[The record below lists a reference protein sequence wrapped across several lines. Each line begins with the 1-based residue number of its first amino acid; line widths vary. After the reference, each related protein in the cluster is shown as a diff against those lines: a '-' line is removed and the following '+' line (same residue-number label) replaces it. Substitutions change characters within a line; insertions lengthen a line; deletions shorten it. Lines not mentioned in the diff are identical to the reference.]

1 MNDNQAGTKRESVNN
16 VQRAELTDI
25 INKMKQGNPPATEG
39 EIAKVIED
47 YKAKNATTSEGAG
60 IEIGSYDDDL
70 DMSNTKTII
79 DKSEGQVVD
88 AYLDSPDHP
97 GLAVEKA
104 GFMFGDAVNFVRPD
118 GSRIYVDLQN
128 DLENEQK
135 KLDELNAWYG
145 ENEEKASLGLWGT
158 LGAANKGNLVKEDA
172 SVMRKPIEDVNT
184 SLSKMYSEGG
194 NNYRVVTNMRQSLR
208 GEKAGAMKVNSY
220 KLTSDTGDDI
230 EFEEWGDLQKYLWD
244 NVTEE
249 ELGMLREADL
259 DEADA
264 VIKEGKEVE
273 AKKYEDLTD
282 GDAMEE
288 LVSNGGIRN
297 MLDSKA
303 KELNL
308 SEEDQALFD
317 KRLAYDDKIAK
328 EWESTWDPFGLQ
340 GSTVEDRFKMLHD
353 SVYNTKFGGDKYS
366 EDGAEKVK
374 SLFRALDLPSYDQTK
389 LNKVKSQMADDFG
402 SKWVQTKLKSHPNYR
417 GIQAALDAETS
428 SENMKP
434 QFQAH
439 KDRFENLERSAKA
452 DVKKIDAQTNSIL
465 SSISGLRDNGSDIGY
480 ATKEINGKHIITVT
494 GGDKELVRQYQDR
507 VNKQQRLY
515 NNVLGEYSKEH
526 ANVVDKYDAW
536 RAGAEDY
543 AKVAGISNRELDT
556 FTLMG
561 EDLLGGFEQMALG
574 MPAAFGSEAAMD
586 GLDALQA
593 ERESLAMDLGYD
605 EALKLGLGE
614 TGSYIGRSISKQ
626 TANVVV
632 AVALSSLKMP
642 KLATE
647 IAVGSTFGL
656 ASGGQKRQQLRT
668 ASDMAEQAK
677 LDIVELKA
685 LKGSMNPEDY
695 HEQLAELEKIKKVG
709 DLTRGQ
715 IEGIVWGTAM
725 IEGVV
730 TAKLGTLPN
739 AKAMVK
745 AFGGKGVGVNPFMT
759 GNQRFGDFLWK
770 FGKSVGG
777 EVVEEEIILFG
788 SEILEGTINWEHD
801 ISFAEWDETLV
812 QAVLLAGPMNGPS
825 GAYSSVT
832 QHMAGEEFRE
842 EFDDVI
848 KIKDRLDREL
858 RDPNLTDEK
867 REKISAEYWD
877 NLARIGVA
885 QSGLE
890 VDAMVTG
897 VDGLRELASTA
908 LSLRSLYTAADIK
921 YTDSDETKK
930 KKIADHVAE
939 LSKKSKAEGQ
949 SFQDRYDR
957 AIREKAK
964 IHDATQAK
972 YDEKS
977 ALDEDGLIK
986 HVYGAKG
993 LEMALEMAEKDPK
1006 FKKLPDRDK
1015 LVVLHEKI
1023 KKEFH
1028 DGQVAEA
1035 KRNPKVREMIEG
1047 IVYNEVD
1054 EDGNK
1059 LEGGKEG
1066 YFKRNGKS
1074 RRTSEQVKREQQLYE
1089 MWAVHQRSSQVE
1101 AMTLDKDVT
1110 LNAPPSLTEA
1120 DIKSFDDILDSKG
1133 KVEKTAL
1140 QQLED
1145 FINKQDKSDSDKKEI
1160 IDGFRKGD
1168 VNGVIINGKYIVLD
1182 AAQARKNLA
1191 NGELLQ
1197 ATAIFHE
1204 YSHFLDNV
1212 TMKEGEMD
1220 QMAENLN
1227 ESLESDPILKRL
1239 HDAVVYRGSNIL
1251 DSEGNPEYNTELPFK
1266 KQSRRAKEEYVKY
1279 AEEMLLQNKFW
1290 KQLNAAKKAGGG
1302 IANTLRG
1309 FTGGDFNFTSKGA
1322 ALHYIVEYGQSWLRG
1337 EDSKLVERKKK
1348 AFASTPNEKST
1359 EVEDKF
1365 SRARIKKVTKVSAE
1379 ETVYE
1384 AVNKLAEGVKTNAEW
1399 VKRENIDKAV
1409 EALKP
1414 GGAISNLVRDPVRGM
1429 TAKEQN
1435 LTIQELRVRLKN
1447 FNPEAKRKTG
1457 SDETITFIEF
1467 VNSNI
1472 RFGRLDA
1479 RLELAIAGA
1488 ETKLTKSLDATTSE
1502 GKQAFEIEAETDVNV
1517 QAFEE
1522 QDMSM
1527 QAQSRRAKLAEQGK
1541 SESDQYSA
1549 FRNELGLD
1557 EAMMDKIRKAVVKTF
1572 GTKLPNI
1579 NSKKFRAALEKAY
1592 RTELKKPIQDMM
1604 GKGDAYNEFLDKT
1617 FPIVYRFL
1625 TKESL
1630 VQMERLVGG
1639 KKDKENGYTNAQRIF
1654 TTQRRVTK
1662 SAEVDKLIEEGK
1674 LPKDTSRVSGPN
1686 LIEKLPYPGKEKILA
1701 YFRGVNSLEL
1711 LGYEREPSDFGTR
1724 KDRVAEQ
1731 MGVEL
1736 GFDAT
1741 METVQDPEVNKRR
1754 ESILELTGQAQAA
1767 NDLAVIAKQIDRD
1780 PNIKFSIKLDKAVE
1794 FEKNALHKIALLSS
1808 SLEVAPFSMVDSK
1821 EIQTVGRL
1829 ISEVGAHAFL
1839 KRTQEL
1845 ANNILAPLVPI
1856 ENDPKNQKA
1865 KDDFSRGAIRGAIIA
1880 TYGDVFNAKDL
1891 ERLTH
1896 AIHAVA
1902 TSNKLPKTAGEKKIA
1917 ALKIQ
1922 LDKLITDN
1930 DSKTALWFGTGK
1942 TTMSL
1947 MSDPKKIALRRAET
1961 VDFMIK
1967 EADRINEDSASLE
1980 EAGLRI
1986 MRSMNMLRQQMS
1998 TAAKIGGKR
2007 AQYFLAKDFLE
2018 TMNKNIPGLSF
2029 SIKEDGAGFK
2039 VDFSKPVTY
2048 KGKVLNI
2055 KESDLALDAQSA
2067 VGVIKEHI
2075 SDILTGTTK
2084 VKDREAGV
2092 REAREHLNNYVAYY
2106 VGLYEAGIIGKEDL
2120 QMAAANLLS
2129 NMSPSLARAAMPK
2142 FIAEDML
2149 PPNWESMSKQELNRW
2164 ITQNLKGDLKP
2175 VFEHMQPRLLVVL
2188 GLFEAHLFNGG
2199 VTDVDAHFA
2208 NYDVAIISDRM
2219 DKALKAAGLNN
2230 SLAEGQTLSM
2240 ESWIRYYNAVALAT
2254 GKMKSLFGIG
2264 SNDGIS
2270 VGKGHQLASEI
2281 LKERLEGL
2289 EQAAR
2294 ANGLLAFSKSPA
2306 SRSNAKK
2313 LIDGLAENDISDAV
2327 SGINPDEYSN
2337 IRFSKS
2343 HRAEY
2348 EKRLLKNNADI
2359 GTAKQAAAHI
2369 DALFNWVDSSEVP
2382 VKKKSKFEKLALH
2395 YMVNNKLR
2403 MPEDGYKVIEAE
2415 RLAEAKKIDPFS
2427 FKNPNEII
2435 ERYAGEVTKKNPNPD
2450 QHLKEND
2457 SIGAFSNKREI
2468 GNGITVYDVENSSP
2482 GMLAVRN
2489 MVNEHFGKKSNPWC
2503 ITQAID
2509 GKLTDTAS
2517 EYWDQYGTKQILFK
2531 DGKLL
2536 AMRTESIEGPL
2547 TDAGDIEFWSRDN
2560 VKFNEV
2566 PGNDYVDE
2574 QGREI
2579 RSSFNEKT
2587 GKDSGIIYGATKGSI
2602 ESGKIEIYDTWI
2614 EGAEAR
2620 WKARF
2625 KETGIK
2631 PQLYLEQVER
2641 YNKKGQ
2647 LHGTQEQHIS
2657 PAEMETGSY
2666 ASSIT
2671 LTKEYENGDFI
2682 GSRTDYGDGQGL
2694 GSFQEKLRAQHGDV
2708 MFSKSSKGI
2717 TVLDFDD
2724 TLATTKSGVK
2734 ARIPNPDGTPKPGRK
2749 VIFMAGG
2756 AGSGKGNVI
2765 RKLGLEEAGYKIV
2778 NSDIS
2783 LEWLKKNHGL
2793 PENQSDYTAEQR
2805 SQLSKLSAE
2814 ARKIAK
2820 RKQGKFA
2827 GNGDGVVVDGT
2838 GGSIKMMEKLVEEFK
2853 AKGYDVSMIFVETSL
2868 EVAQQRNAD
2877 RKERSLR
2884 EGILNKN
2891 HEQVQG
2897 NKEAFKALF
2906 GETFNEVSTD
2916 KIGLNDALPGDFK
2929 DKVDDFTNSYENR
2942 RLDAEEFAKEGGDIK
2957 ANGGEFDFSEFNQVI
2972 EGEIAPMFNKAM
2984 KLSGKFGTDNMFILT
2999 ARSPEA
3005 APAIKE
3011 FLDAQGL
3018 NIPLKNITGLG
3029 QSEASAKANWIA
3041 EKVGEG
3047 YNNFYFAD
3055 DAIQNVEAVK
3065 DMLDQFD
3072 VKGKV
3077 QQAKLKFSKSAPRKM
3092 SEIIDEGAMDLNTI
3106 LEQTKGV
3113 DRKKVFSAAKAR
3125 KRGKNKGKFKFFV
3138 PPSADDFAGLMY
3150 AFMGKGKQG
3159 EQHHQFFKENLFDPF
3174 SKGIRRL
3181 NQVKQAA
3188 ANDLRGLRKAMP
3200 EVRKKLDKIIPGTE
3214 YTYEDAIRVYN
3225 WVQAGFEVAGLSE
3238 TDKQTLVDT
3247 VTSDAS
3253 LSAFAQ
3259 GINAISSTPGGIVDP
3274 GADWMGG
3281 NIALDLKEALDV
3293 ARGTYLQQWKENVDI
3308 IFNEANLNKIE
3319 AVYGSNF
3326 REALED
3332 SLWRMEYGGNR
3343 SRGAGRL
3350 LANFT
3355 NWIHGSIGTTMFLNA
3370 RSAMLQMISNV
3381 NFVNWSDNNMIAAA
3395 KAFGNQPQYWKDV
3408 AMIFNSPF
3416 LKQRRSGIQTD
3427 VNAAELLAQIKDSKN
3442 QVKAATAYLLQLGF
3456 TPTQIADSFAIATGG
3471 ATFYRNRIKTYLKE
3485 GMAQAEAETKA
3496 FNDMMEIA
3504 EETQQ
3509 STREDKIS
3517 QQQASPLGKFV
3528 LAFQNTPMQYN
3539 RLIKKAALDLVNGR
3553 GDPKANI
3560 SRIVYYGGIQN
3571 LIFYGLQSALFAAL
3585 FSDDEEDQTTDKKKE
3600 RVVNGMLDTLLRG
3613 SGIGGAIVATVKN
3626 VILKFMKES
3635 EKMDDGI
3642 YYTDPD
3648 WGNVVIEALNIS
3660 PPIGIKAR
3668 KIYSGLKTWEYNK
3681 DVIDHMDKTDMDNP
3695 IYDAAFSVTEAV
3707 TNLPL
3712 SRLYNKVQNI
3722 SEALN
3727 SDNETWQRVAMFLG
3741 WSKWSFGI
3749 KNQDVVTAKG
3759 EAKIIKAEE
3768 KKKEA
3773 RESFIKDQKEERGK
3787 GKKDIKCAASTKS
3800 GSRCGK
3806 AVLSGGNYCTIHVE
3820 VATRSDGKKTQCSHV
3835 KSDGKRC
3842 KMQTASQSGKCYYHD

>member
-1 MNDNQAGTKRESVNN
+1 MDNIQK
-16 VQRAELTDI
+16 AELTDI

-39 EIAKVIED
+39 EIAKVIES
-47 YKAKNATTSEGAG
+47 YQTQRPTESVEV
-60 IEIGSYDDDL
+60 EEGSYSDEL

-79 DKSEGQVVD
+79 DKSEGEVVD
-88 AYLDSPDHP
+88 AYLDSSGHP

-104 GFMFGDAVNFVRPD
+104 GIMFGDAVNFVRPD
-118 GSRIYVDLQN
+118 GERVYVDLQN

-135 KLDELNAWYG
+135 KLDELNAWYS

-158 LGAANKGNLVKEDA
+158 LGAASPSANAHKQVAEIENVNA
-172 SVMRKPIEDVNT
+172 S
-184 SLSKMYSEGG
+184 LGKMYSEGG
-194 NNYRVVTNMRQSLR
+194 NNYRVVTSSAREAGMYDS
-208 GEKAGAMKVNSY
+208 GEMKVNSY
-220 KLTSDTGDDI
+220 KLTSDTGEDI
-230 EFEEWGDLQKYLWD
+230 EFAEWGDLQKHLWD
-244 NVTEE
+244 NVTDG
-249 ELGMLREADL
+249 ELGRLRKADL
-259 DEADA
+259 NEAH
-264 VIKEGKEVE
+264 VVLEESKGVE
-273 AKKYEDLTD
+273 AKRYEDLTN
-282 GDAMEE
+282 GDVMEE
-288 LVSNGGIRN
+288 LVSNGGIKD

-303 KELNL
+303 SELNL

-317 KRLAYDDKIAK
+317 SHLSKDEIQWK
-328 EWESTWDPFGLQ
+328 EWQSGFDLFGLVP
-340 GSTVEDRFKMLHD
+340 TDVEGRFKYLHE
-353 SVYNTKFGGDKYS
+353 SVYNTKFGGDEFS
-366 EDGAEKVK
+366 EEGAEKVK
-374 SLFRALDLPSYDQTK
+374 SLFEALDLPSYDQTK

-402 SKWVQTKLKSHPNYR
+402 SKWVQNKLKNHPNSR

-428 SENMKP
+428 SINMKP

-439 KDRFENLERSAKA
+439 KDKFENLEKLAKS

-465 SSISGLRDNGSDIGY
+465 SDISGLRSNGSDIGY
-480 ATKEINGKHIITVT
+480 STKEINGKHIITVT
-494 GGDKELVRQYQDR
+494 GGDKDLVREYQGQ
-507 VNKQQRLY
+507 VNRQQVLY
-515 NNVLGEYSKEH
+515 NNVLGEYKKEH
-526 ANVVDKYDAW
+526 GNVVDKYDTW
-536 RAGAEDY
+536 RASAGEY
-543 AKVAGISNRELDT
+543 AKMADISNREMDT

-574 MPAAFGSEAAMD
+574 MPAAFGSGAAMD
-586 GLDALQA
+586 GLEALQA
-593 ERESLAMDLGYD
+593 ESESLALDLGYD
-605 EALKLGLGE
+605 EALELGE

-626 TANVVV
+626 TANVVA

-642 KLATE
+642 KLTTE
-647 IAVGSTFGL
+647 IAVGSAFGL

-668 ASDMAEQAK
+668 ASRMAEQAE

-685 LKGSMNPEDY
+685 LKDSMDPEEY
-695 HEQLAELEKIKKVG
+695 QEQLAELEKIKKVG

-739 AKAMVK
+739 SRAMVK

-759 GNQRFGDFLWK
+759 GNTRFGDFLWK
-770 FGKSVGG
+770 FGKGVAG
-777 EVVEEEIILFG
+777 EIAEEEIILFG
-788 SEILEGTINWEHD
+788 SEILEGTVNREHD
-801 ISFAEWDETLV
+801 MSFAEWDETLV

-832 QHMAGEEFRE
+832 QHMAGKEFRE

-848 KIKDRLDREL
+848 KVKDRLDREL
-858 RDPNLTDEK
+858 KDPNLTDED
-867 REKISAEYWD
+867 REKVSAEYWD

-890 VDAMVTG
+890 ADAMVTG
-897 VDGLRELASTA
+897 ADGLRELASVA

-921 YTDSDETKK
+921 YTDSDVTKE
-930 KKIADHVAE
+930 KKIADHIAE
-939 LSKKSKAEGQ
+939 LNKKSKTEGQ

-986 HVYGAKG
+986 QVYGAKG

-1006 FKKLPDRDK
+1006 FKKLSDRDK

-1028 DGQVAEA
+1028 DGQVKKA
-1035 KRNPKVREMIEG
+1035 KGDDRVVEMIEG

-1074 RRTSEQVKREQQLYE
+1074 RRTSAQVKREQELYE
-1089 MWAVHQRSSQVE
+1089 MWAVQHRSSQVE

-1120 DIKSFDDILDSKG
+1120 DIKSFDDILDSEG

-1145 FINKQDKSDSDKKEI
+1145 FINKQDRSDSDKKAI
-1160 IDGFRKGD
+1160 IEGFRKGD
-1168 VNGVIINGKYIVLD
+1168 VNGVIIGGKYIVLD

-1191 NGELLQ
+1191 DGQLLQ
-1197 ATAIFHE
+1197 ATAVFHE

-1212 TMKEGEMD
+1212 TMKEGEMV

-1227 ESLESDPILKRL
+1227 ESLESNPILRLL
-1239 HDAVVYRGSNIL
+1239 HDAVVDRGSNIL
-1251 DSEGNPEYNTELPFK
+1251 DSDGNPEYDTKLPFK
-1266 KQSRRAKEEYVKY
+1266 DQSSKAKEEYVKY
-1279 AEEMLLQNKFW
+1279 AEEMLLQNEFW
-1290 KQLNAAKKAGGG
+1290 KQLNEAKKAGGG
-1302 IANTLRG
+1302 IANTLKR

-1322 ALHYIVEYGQSWLRG
+1322 ALHYIVEYGQSWLKG

-1348 AFASTPNEKST
+1348 AFVPTSNEEGL

-1365 SRARIKKVTKVSAE
+1365 SRTRIKKVTKVGAK

-1409 EALKP
+1409 RALKL
-1414 GGAISNLVRDPVRGM
+1414 GGAISNLVRDPARGM
-1429 TAKEQN
+1429 TLKEQN
-1435 LTIQELRVRLKN
+1435 LTIQELRIRLKN

-1457 SDETITFIEF
+1457 SEETITFIEF

-1479 RLELAIAGA
+1479 RLELAITAA
-1488 ETKLTKSLDATTSE
+1488 ETKLTKSIDATTSE

-1517 QAFEE
+1517 QAFED

-1527 QAQSRRAKLAEQGK
+1527 AAQSRRLKLAEQGK
-1541 SESDQYSA
+1541 SESDQYSS
-1549 FRNELGLD
+1549 FRKELGLD

-1572 GTKLPNI
+1572 GTKLPDI

-1592 RTELKKPIQDMM
+1592 RTELKMPIQDMM
-1604 GKGDAYNEFLDKT
+1604 GKGDVYNEFLDKT

-1625 TKESL
+1625 TKEAL

-1639 KKDKENGYTNAQRIF
+1639 KKDKENGYTSAQRIF
-1654 TTQRRVTK
+1654 TTQRRITK

-1686 LIEKLPYPGKEKILA
+1686 LIEKLPYPGKKKILA

-1767 NDLAVIAKQIDRD
+1767 NDLVVIAKQIDRD
-1780 PNIKFSIKLDKAVE
+1780 PNMKFSMKLDKAVAW
-1794 FEKNALHKIALLSS
+1794 EKNALHKIALLGS

-1829 ISEVGAHAFL
+1829 ISEVGAHSFL

-1845 ANNILAPLVPI
+1845 ANNILAVLVPI

-1865 KDDFSRGAIRGAIIA
+1865 KDDFSKGAIRGAIIA
-1880 TYGDVFNAKDL
+1880 TYGDVFNDKDL
-1891 ERLTH
+1891 ERLVH

-1902 TSNKLPKTAGEKKIA
+1902 TSNKLPKTNKGKVKIND

-1930 DSKTALWFGTGK
+1930 DSKTAQWFGTGK

-1967 EADRINEDSASLE
+1967 DADRINEDSASPE

-1986 MRSMNMLRQQMS
+1986 MRSMNMLKQQMS
-1998 TAAKIGGKR
+1998 TAGKVGGKR
-2007 AQYFLAKDFLE
+2007 AQYFLGKDFLE

-2029 SIKEDGAGFK
+2029 SIKEDGGGFK

-2048 KGKVLNI
+2048 KGKVLSI
-2055 KESDLALDAQSA
+2055 KASDLTLDTQTG
-2067 VGVIKEHI
+2067 VGVIKDHI

-2084 VKDREAGV
+2084 VKDREVGV

-2106 VGLYEAGIIGKEDL
+2106 VGLYEAGIIGAEDL

-2129 NMSPSLARAAMPK
+2129 NMNPSLARAAMPK

-2149 PPNWESMSKQELNRW
+2149 PPNWESMSKKELNSW

-2175 VFEHMQPRLLVVL
+2175 VFEHMQPRLLVIL

-2219 DKALKAAGLNN
+2219 DKGLKAANLNN
-2230 SLAEGQTLSM
+2230 SLTEGQTLSM
-2240 ESWIRYYNAVALAT
+2240 ESWIRYYNAVTLAT

-2264 SNDGIS
+2264 SNDGVS
-2270 VGKGHQLASEI
+2270 VGEGHQLASEI

-2289 EQAAR
+2289 DQAAR
-2294 ANGLLAFSKSPA
+2294 ANGLLAFSKSPKPTVKQSKMFNGSSKTFSQLGDRTGVIFLA
-2306 SRSNAKK
+2306 SDEREAEAYAESNGGTVRDIYVDQTKVGQEQQLLSKIEELGYSTEDALAYE
-2313 LIDGLAENDISDAV
+2313 LIDTRFPNSLKQSEIDEVIAALKEDGLLGIEYTDGAQVV
-2327 SGINPDEYSN
+2327 SGTT
-2337 IRFSKS
+2337 KS
-2343 HRAEY
+2343 TMIFD
-2348 EKRLLKNNADI
+2348 KSI
-2359 GTAKQAAAHI
+2359 I
-2369 DALFNWVDSSEVP
+2369 SETP
-2382 VKKKSKFEKLALH
+2382 
-2395 YMVNNKLR
+2395 
-2403 MPEDGYKVIEAE
+2403 I
-2415 RLAEAKKIDPFS
+2415 
-2427 FKNPNEII
+2427 
-2435 ERYAGEVTKKNPNPD
+2435 
-2450 QHLKEND
+2450 
-2457 SIGAFSNKREI
+2457 
-2468 GNGITVYDVENSSP
+2468 
-2482 GMLAVRN
+2482 
-2489 MVNEHFGKKSNPWC
+2489 
-2503 ITQAID
+2503 
-2509 GKLTDTAS
+2509 
-2517 EYWDQYGTKQILFK
+2517 
-2531 DGKLL
+2531 
-2536 AMRTESIEGPL
+2536 
-2547 TDAGDIEFWSRDN
+2547 
-2560 VKFNEV
+2560 
-2566 PGNDYVDE
+2566 
-2574 QGREI
+2574 
-2579 RSSFNEKT
+2579 
-2587 GKDSGIIYGATKGSI
+2587 
-2602 ESGKIEIYDTWI
+2602 
-2614 EGAEAR
+2614 
-2620 WKARF
+2620 
-2625 KETGIK
+2625 
-2631 PQLYLEQVER
+2631 
-2641 YNKKGQ
+2641 
-2647 LHGTQEQHIS
+2647 
-2657 PAEMETGSY
+2657 
-2666 ASSIT
+2666 IT
-2671 LTKEYENGDFI
+2671 LK
-2682 GSRTDYGDGQGL
+2682 
-2694 GSFQEKLRAQHGDV
+2694 
-2708 MFSKSSKGI
+2708 SKGI

-2765 RKLGLEEAGYKIV
+2765 SKLGLGKAGYKLV

-2853 AKGYDVSMIFVETSL
+2853 AKGYDVSMVFVETSL
-2868 EVAQQRNAD
+2868 EVAQQRNAA
-2877 RKERSLR
+2877 RSERSIR

-2897 NKEAFKALF
+2897 NKEGFKALF

-2929 DKVDDFTNSYENR
+2929 DKVDGFTNSYENR
-2942 RLDAEEFAKEGGDIK
+2942 RLDAEEFAKEGSDIK
-2957 ANGGEFDFSEFNQVI
+2957 ANGGEFDFSEFNQVV
-2972 EGEIAPMFNKAM
+2972 EGETAPMFNKAM
-2984 KLSGKFGTDNMFILT
+2984 KLSGKFGTGSMFILT
-2999 ARSPEA
+2999 ARSPES

-3018 NIPLKNITGLG
+3018 NIPLENITGLG

-3041 EKVGEG
+3041 EKIGEG
-3047 YNNFYFAD
+3047 YNDFYFAD
-3055 DAIQNVEAVK
+3055 DATQNVEAVQ

-3077 QQAKLKFSKSAPRKM
+3077 QQARTKFSKSGPKKM
-3092 SEIIDEGAMDLNTI
+3092 STIIAGGKLDINTI

-3113 DRKKVFSAAKAR
+3113 DRKKVFSTAKAR
-3125 KRGKNKGKFKFFV
+3125 KRGRDKGKFKFFI

-3159 EQHHQFFKENLFDPF
+3159 EQHHEFFKEKLFDPF

-3188 ANDLRGLRKAMP
+3188 ASDLRELRKATP
-3200 EVRKKLDKIIPGTE
+3200 DVRKKLDKTIPGTE

-3225 WVQAGFEVAGLSE
+3225 WVQAGFEVAGLSA
-3238 TDKQTLVDT
+3238 TDKQALVDT
-3247 VTSDAS
+3247 VKNDSS

-3259 GINAISSTPGGIVDP
+3259 GISAISAVPGGLVDP
-3274 GADWMGG
+3274 GTDWMGG

-3293 ARGTYLQQWKENVDI
+3293 ARGTYLQQWKENVSI
-3308 IFNEANLNKIE
+3308 LFNEANLNKIE

-3332 SLWRMEYGGNR
+3332 SLWRMEHGGNR
-3343 SRGAGRL
+3343 SHGGGRL
-3350 LANFT
+3350 LNNFT

-3427 VNAAELLAQIKDSKN
+3427 VNAAELLAQLKDSKN
-3442 QVKAATAYLLQLGF
+3442 KAKAATAYLLQLGF

-3471 ATFYRNRIKTYLKE
+3471 ATFYRNRTKTYLKE
-3485 GMAQAEAETKA
+3485 GMTQVEAETKA
-3496 FNDMMEIA
+3496 FEDMMEIA

-3517 QQQASPLGKFV
+3517 QQQASPLGKFI

-3560 SRIVYYGGIQN
+3560 SRIVYYGAIQN
-3571 LIFYGLQSALFAAL
+3571 LIFYGLQAALFSAL
-3585 FSDDEEDQTTDKKKE
+3585 FSDDEEDQITDEKKE
-3600 RVVNGMLDTLLRG
+3600 RIMNGMVDTLLRG

-3626 VILKFMKES
+3626 VILRFLKE
-3635 EKMDDGI
+3635 EAKETDGNFW
-3642 YYTDPD
+3642 TEAEHA
-3648 WGNVVIEALNIS
+3648 NTLIEALNIS

-3668 KIYSGLKTWEYNK
+3668 KLYGASLTWDYNR
-3681 DVIDHMDKTDMDNP
+3681 DVIKHMSKADIDNP
-3695 IYDAAFSVTEAV
+3695 IYDAVSSATQAL

-3712 SRLYNKVQNI
+3712 NRLYSKYQNI

-3727 SDNETWQRVAMFLG
+3727 ADNKTWERVAMFLG
-3741 WSKWSFGI
+3741 WSKWNFGI
-3749 KNQDVVTAKG
+3749 KDQDVVTAKG
-3759 EAKIIKAEE
+3759 EAKIIKSED
-3768 KKKEA
+3768 KKNKA
-3773 RESFIKDQKEERGK
+3773 REVFVKDQEEERAK
-3787 GKKDIKCAASTKS
+3787 GEKDIKCAASTKS
-3800 GSRCGK
+3800 GNRCGK
-3806 AVLSGGNYCTIHVE
+3806 KVLGGGNYCTIHVE
-3820 VATRSDGKKTQCSHV
+3820 VPTRSDGKKTQCSHI
-3835 KSDGKRC
+3835 KSGGKRC
-3842 KMQTASQSGKCYYHD
+3842 KMQTSSQSGKCYYHD